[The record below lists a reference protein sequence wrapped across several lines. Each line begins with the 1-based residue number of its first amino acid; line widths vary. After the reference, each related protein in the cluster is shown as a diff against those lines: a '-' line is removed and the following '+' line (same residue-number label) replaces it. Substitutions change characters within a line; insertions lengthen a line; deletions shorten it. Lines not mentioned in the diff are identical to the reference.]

1 MQAFGYDY
9 DAIDGTH
16 PTALGMKQMASMF
29 IRGMEQADPELPR
42 TPYEGHDLFP
52 DEMRSAEFCTKPC
65 VGCEY
70 ARGTGNNWWHVCEKQ
85 LAD

>member
-29 IRGMEQADPELPR
+29 IRGMEQADPKLPR
-42 TPYEGHDLFP
+42 TPYEGARSVLRP
-52 DEMRSAEFCTKPC
+52 DAKRRVLHEALRWLRIRT
-65 VGCEY
+65 
-70 ARGTGNNWWHVCEKQ
+70 RNRKQ
-85 LAD
+85 LVARLREATG